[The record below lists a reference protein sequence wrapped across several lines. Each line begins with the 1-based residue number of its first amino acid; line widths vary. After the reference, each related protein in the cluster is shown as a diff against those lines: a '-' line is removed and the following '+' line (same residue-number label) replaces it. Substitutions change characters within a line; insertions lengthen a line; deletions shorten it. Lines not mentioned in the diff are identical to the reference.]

1 MKCDFLVVTFAV
13 VSLVRGC
20 EPPLKTNGPA
30 HSRPPNE
37 HELFYT
43 AVGANFGD
51 SKICDKISK
60 RALNEEGPDLGNTD
74 WRVTFERSEC
84 YFYAALNTKNAEL
97 CDSVEEVITT
107 PPNGATISRLECRE
121 VVQRNQN
128 YGYEPSPN
136 YYTVADFMKE
146 LGYTDEDFYAA
157 EFARNSTNNSIYR
170 FYETIRDTDEFKA
183 KVWSLASYD
192 EPYSKDRLRP
202 ANEDEILTQMFA
214 VENSLPDFCAK
225 VSPNSYV
232 EGPIGLRWYSPVPQ
246 KVALRNAC
254 VFAVSQNNHQG
265 ALCAKILRFE
275 ANAIG
280 AFSTTEEACDMQLK
294 IQEKD
299 ENWRHYYPPL
309 YFQTMAPFLHVLQS
323 LGYPTPFLS
332 NDKAVDW
339 SEFYRF
345 LWFEA
350 PLDQQQEF
358 LRRAEALPSFID

>member
-1 MKCDFLVVTFAV
+1 VVFAG
-13 VSLVRGC
+13 S
-20 EPPLKTNGPA
+20 
-30 HSRPPNE
+30 
-37 HELFYT
+37 
-43 AVGANFGD
+43 
-51 SKICDKISK
+51 
-60 RALNEEGPDLGNTD
+60 
-74 WRVTFERSEC
+74 
-84 YFYAALNTKNAEL
+84 
-97 CDSVEEVITT
+97 
-107 PPNGATISRLECRE
+107 
-121 VVQRNQN
+121 
-128 YGYEPSPN
+128 
-136 YYTVADFMKE
+136 
-146 LGYTDEDFYAA
+146 
-157 EFARNSTNNSIYR
+157 
-170 FYETIRDTDEFKA
+170 A
-183 KVWSLASYD
+183 KS
-192 EPYSKDRLRP
+192 
-202 ANEDEILTQMFA
+202 
-214 VENSLPDFCAK
+214 
-225 VSPNSYV
+225 
-232 EGPIGLRWYSPVPQ
+232 G
-246 KVALRNAC
+246 LRNAC